1 MLSLFIIF
9 WSFVEIYSIFLVS
22 FLLAILL
29 SIFFLLPSISSNSW
43 SWVISISFLL
53 SNHTRFKDCFREM
66 FSNKSHC
73 SISVLIEYIGIVIR
87 VGSEL
92 NYLYWLGCARV
103 HLPWYYCW
111 LLVCT
116 HSLLLYQVWFIA
128 PLYFYLVYCF
138 KLLGWDTCF

>member
-1 MLSLFIIF
+1 MGNNAEIRCWVFLSYFGRLSRFILSFSYLF
-9 WSFVEIYSIFLVS
+9 YS
-22 FLLAILL
+22 ILL
-29 SIFFLLPSISSNSW
+29 SIFYLLPSISSNSW

-73 SISVLIEYIGIVIR
+73 SISVLIEYIGMVVR
-87 VGSEL
+87 VGSKL
-92 NYLYWLGCARV
+92 SYLHWLGCARV

-116 HSLLLYQVWFIA
+116 YSLLVYQVWFIA
-128 PLYFYLVYCF
+128 PLYF
-138 KLLGWDTCF
+138 